1 MRFRKILIIT
11 YLGGLILIPIVLFAL
26 PADFFDHGES
36 VCLSVLIFD
45 QECYACGMTRGIQ
58 HLLHLVFLRTSEF
71 NKLSYI
77 VLPVLVYLW
86 IKELI
91 RAKRMLGKE
100 AKM

>member
-1 MRFRKILIIT
+1 MSFRRILIII

-36 VCLSVLIFD
+36 VCLSVLILD

-58 HLLHLVFLRTSEF
+58 HLLHLDFLKTSEF